1 MRAVVQRVGQASC
14 VGGGESVSIGKG
26 LVALIGIAVGDTV
39 EDAEV
44 CGSLQSGTHTAH
56 KPRVSLLSYPS
67 IVAVPSSSLARSH
80 TDHRLFQYLI
90 KKILNL
96 KFWASTDEDSA
107 RWQQSVTEIG
117 GEILLVSQYDRGP
130 THLMQ

>member
-39 EDAEV
+39 EDAE
-44 CGSLQSGTHTAH
+44 
-56 KPRVSLLSYPS
+56 
-67 IVAVPSSSLARSH
+67 
-80 TDHRLFQYLI
+80 YLI

-117 GEILLVSQYDRGP
+117 GEILLVSQFTLFAVYKGVKPSFHRSMSPEDSRTMYHDLIDKVKAEYNPEMVKGEG
-130 THLMQ
+130 TMEECMR